1 MFLLCFSNN
10 SQVDC
15 LFVAESEDGPIAE
28 RYTSISVEAS
38 DLQEYPRLTETINSV
53 KDLKSE
59 PKGHNLFPKIQSS
72 AKK

>member
-1 MFLLCFSNN
+1 MIHGTKN

-38 DLQEYPRLTETINSV
+38 DLQEFSWYS
-53 KDLKSE
+53 
-59 PKGHNLFPKIQSS
+59 FC
-72 AKK
+72 